1 MARTIIFSDSVYTD
15 DVNDPALNKKIID
28 YLENEKKISLGNTL
42 SNCGGYQTKPVKDET
57 IIKPIFK
64 MAVNLINKDFNF
76 KSKRRLGLCNLWIN
90 ENKYKDFNRPHVH
103 TDSNLS
109 GVYFVK
115 THNECGNLV
124 FDRNDIS
131 MEFTNNE
138 LHYKDTDS
146 WSSYSIVPKDGLLII
161 FASNMKHFV
170 EPNLTQQSR
179 VSVAFNI
186 RIENG
191 EES

>member
-64 MAVNLINKDFNF
+64 MAVNLIN
-76 KSKRRLGLCNLWIN
+76 
-90 ENKYKDFNRPHVH
+90 KDFNRPHVH